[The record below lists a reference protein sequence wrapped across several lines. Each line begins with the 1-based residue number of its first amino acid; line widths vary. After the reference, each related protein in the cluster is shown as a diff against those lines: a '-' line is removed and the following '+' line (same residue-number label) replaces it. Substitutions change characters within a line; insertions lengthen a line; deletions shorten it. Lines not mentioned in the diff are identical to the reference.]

1 MFYAGLKNS
10 QELSFTVHAVDFQ
23 GGCKLFATLVFL
35 RTDQGC
41 NCVPFYDANSK
52 LLYCKVV
59 PREIA
64 ASDTHAFLGVIL
76 PRSWERSHGRRNR
89 RRALIDHSA
98 KALEGPSRECVSWF
112 NLQRL
117 LK

>member
-1 MFYAGLKNS
+1 MHGEASSTEIRAGSNHLLLVRRGGIVQVFYAGLKNS

-52 LLYCKVV
+52 LLYCKVG

-64 ASDTHAFLGVIL
+64 ASDKNVFLGAIL
-76 PRSWERSHGRRNR
+76 PWRWERSHGR
-89 RRALIDHSA
+89 
-98 KALEGPSRECVSWF
+98 
-112 NLQRL
+112 
-117 LK
+117 